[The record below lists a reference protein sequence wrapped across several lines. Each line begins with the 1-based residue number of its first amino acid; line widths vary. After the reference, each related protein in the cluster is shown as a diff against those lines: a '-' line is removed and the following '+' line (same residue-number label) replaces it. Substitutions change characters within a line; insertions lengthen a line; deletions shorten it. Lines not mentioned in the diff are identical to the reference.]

1 MTERE
6 SKNTFTDDPYFR
18 NLNNE
23 TILKLAKKS
32 FQLTDELQ
40 KMESLYDRTVAQY
53 NRLEKKYLEVL
64 SLAKKSA
71 DTYEY
76 CLKGSEDKIEG
87 LMEQNR
93 ILKER
98 IKKEESKN
106 GTNQT
111 RKRSA

>member
-6 SKNTFTDDPYFR
+6 QEKEF
-18 NLNNE
+18 
-23 TILKLAKKS
+23 
-32 FQLTDELQ
+32 
-40 KMESLYDRTVAQY
+40 LYDRTVAQY
-53 NRLEKKYLEVL
+53 NRLKKQYLEVL
-64 SLAKKSA
+64 SLAKTSA

-76 CLKGSEDKIEG
+76 CLSDLERKVQELTE
-87 LMEQNR
+87 ENR

-111 RKRSA
+111 RERSA

>member
-6 SKNTFTDDPYFR
+6 QEKEF
-18 NLNNE
+18 
-23 TILKLAKKS
+23 
-32 FQLTDELQ
+32 
-40 KMESLYDRTVAQY
+40 LYDRTVAQY
-53 NRLEKKYLEVL
+53 NRLKKQYLEVL
-64 SLAKKSA
+64 SLAKTSA

-76 CLKGSEDKIEG
+76 CLSDLERKVQELTE
-87 LMEQNR
+87 ENR